1 MKNVLGKGHMLN
13 ENLFGDQ
20 EHDTG
25 YTIGSCFNQVRSK

>member
-25 YTIGSCFNQVRSK
+25 YIYRLVF